1 MGAEGG
7 VSTKSTQV
15 EPNKMTETIQPPPKP
30 TPPRKPS
37 ANSGL
42 LFDGPEWDFDLI
54 QRTYDAICEIGVG
67 EMGLDIYPNQI
78 EVIRSEQ
85 MLDAYASIGM
95 PNMYRHWSFGKH
107 FAREESAYRKGM
119 RTLAYELVINSDPCI
134 NYIMEENTMTMQA
147 LVMAHAAIGHNHFF
161 KHNYLFQQWT
171 DATSILDYLTFAK
184 EYVAECEE
192 KYGVEQVEQVLD
204 SAHALM
210 NQGVSRHPVPRRS
223 RRPEA
228 LREKQRKRRLHEE
241 ITYNE
246 IWRTIPRSQLRQ
258 ENADKVAQ
266 ESKRERESLGLPEEN
281 LLYFLE
287 KHAPKLPEWQRELL
301 RIVRMLAQYFYPQR
315 QTKVM
320 NEGCATFVHY
330 EILNRMHERGQISDG
345 AMLEFMHSHSSVVF
359 QPPFDA
365 PYYSGINPYALGFAM
380 MRDIKR
386 IVEEPDE
393 EDRRWFPEIAGS
405 GDALAVLKDAW
416 ANYRDDSF
424 IQQFLS
430 PKVIRDFRLFHLHE
444 RSDSPFMQVKAIH
457 NDEGYR
463 AVRKAL
469 ADQYDVGARDPDI
482 QVMSADLAGTRRL
495 NLFHR
500 ARHGQLLDKDECD
513 RTLLH
518 VAHLWGYRV
527 KMFEVDAATGETLKE
542 HEALPM
548 P

>member
-1 MGAEGG
+1 M
-7 VSTKSTQV
+7 TQ
-15 EPNKMTETIQPPPKP
+15 
-30 TPPRKPS
+30 S
-37 ANSGL
+37 AIATTSNL
-42 LFDGPEWDFDLI
+42 LYDGPEWDFDLI
-54 QRTYDAICEIGVG
+54 QKTYDAIHKIGVD

-78 EVIRSEQ
+78 EVIRAEQ

-107 FAREESAYRKGM
+107 FAREDMLYRKGA
-119 RTLAYELVINSDPCI
+119 RALAYELVINSNPCI

-161 KHNYLFQQWT
+161 KNNYLFKQWT

-184 EYVAECEE
+184 EYVADCEE
-192 KYGVEQVEQVLD
+192 RHGIEAVEAVLD

-210 NQGVSRHPVPRRS
+210 NQGISRHPAPRRS
-223 RRPEA
+223 EA
-228 LREKQRKRRLHEE
+228 RQLEKDRKRREYEE
-241 ITYNE
+241 QTYNE
-246 IWRTIPRSQLRQ
+246 LWRTVPRSRLEEGTHKDQIPA
-258 ENADKVAQ
+258 EMAKEAV
-266 ESKRERESLGLPEEN
+266 SLNLPQEN

-287 KHAPKLPEWQRELL
+287 KHAPKLDEWKRELL

-330 EILNRMHERGQISDG
+330 EILNTMYDRGMINEG

-359 QPPFDA
+359 QPGFDHR
-365 PYYSGINPYALGFAM
+365 GFGGFNPYALGFAM

-386 IVEEPDE
+386 ICTEPTA
-393 EDRRWFPEIAGS
+393 EDHEWFPEIAGN
-405 GDALAVLKDAW
+405 GQPIETLKEAW
-416 ANYRDDSF
+416 ADYRDDSF
-424 IQQFLS
+424 ILQYLS
-430 PKVIRDFRLFHLHE
+430 PRLIRELRMFHIHDNSE
-444 RSDSPFMQVKAIH
+444 SAFVEVQAIH
-457 NDEGYR
+457 DERGYR
-463 AVRKAL
+463 EIRRRL
-469 ADQYDVGARDPDI
+469 ADQYDTGARDPDI
-482 QVMSADLAGTRRL
+482 QVVSADLSGGRRL
-495 NLFHR
+495 TLHHR
-500 ARHGQLLDKDECD
+500 VRNGVLLDKEQCD

-527 KMFEVDAATGETLKE
+527 KLMEIDSKSGELLKE

>member
-1 MGAEGG
+1 
-7 VSTKSTQV
+7 
-15 EPNKMTETIQPPPKP
+15 MTETIQPPPKP

-37 ANSGL
+37 ANSAL
-42 LFDGPEWDFDLI
+42 LFDGPEWDFELV
-54 QRTYDAICEIGVG
+54 QRTYDAIHEIGVN

-95 PNMYRHWSFGKH
+95 PNMYRHWSFGKS

-134 NYIMEENTMTMQA
+134 NYIMEENTMTMQS

-192 KYGVEQVEQVLD
+192 KYGVEQVELVLD

-210 NQGVSRHPVPRRS
+210 NQGVSRHPVPRKS

-246 IWRTIPRSQLRQ
+246 IWRTIPRSQLQ
-258 ENADKVAQ
+258 KENADKLAQ
-266 ESKRERESLGLPEEN
+266 ETKRERENLGLPEEN

-330 EILNRMHERGQISDG
+330 EILNKMYERGQISEG

-393 EDRRWFPEIAGS
+393 EDRRWFPDIAGTA
-405 GDALAVLKDAW
+405 DALAVLKDAW

-430 PKVIRDFRLFHLHE
+430 PRVIRDFRLFHLHE
-444 RSDSPFMQVKAIH
+444 RADSPFMQVQAIH

-463 AVRKAL
+463 EVRKAL

-500 ARHGQLLDKDECD
+500 SRDGILLDKDECD

-527 KMFEVDAATGETLKE
+527 KMFEVDAETGETMKE